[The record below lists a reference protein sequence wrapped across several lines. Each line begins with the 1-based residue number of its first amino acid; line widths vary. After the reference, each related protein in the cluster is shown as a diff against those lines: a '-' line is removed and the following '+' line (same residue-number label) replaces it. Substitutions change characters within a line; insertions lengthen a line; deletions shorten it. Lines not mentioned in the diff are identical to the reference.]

1 MTDRYVTAREMMV
14 HEQVAARGIAD
25 PRVLSAMREVPR
37 ELFLPVGRETDPA
50 TVYQDAAQPVGR
62 GQTLAQPY
70 IVGAMS
76 AALWL
81 LERSSV
87 LEIGTGTGY
96 QTAVLARIA
105 GQVWTV
111 ERDPVL
117 AREAR
122 ARLGDLG
129 ISNVR
134 FRIGDGTLGWDEG
147 APYDAIL
154 VTAGA
159 PEVPPALPEQLA
171 PNGRLVV
178 PVGPRSW
185 QRLLRFKKGTDGVV
199 GRPEAL
205 MECRF
210 VPLVGRAGWKSWE
223 KGWVV

>member
-25 PRVLSAMREVPR
+25 PRVLAAMREVPR
-37 ELFLPVGRETDPA
+37 ELFLPAGRETDPA
-50 TVYQDAAQPVGR
+50 TVYRDAAQPVGR
-62 GQTLAQPY
+62 GQTLSQPY

-76 AALWL
+76 EALRL

-87 LEIGTGTGY
+87 LEVGTGTGY
-96 QTAVLARIA
+96 QTAVLSRIA
-105 GQVWTV
+105 GEVWTV

-122 ARLGDLG
+122 SRLGDLG

-147 APYDAIL
+147 APFDAIL

-185 QRLLRFKKGTDGVV
+185 QRLLRFTKGTDGVV

-223 KGWVV
+223 KSWVV

>member
-1 MTDRYVTAREMMV
+1 MV
-14 HEQVAARGIAD
+14 HEQVAARGIDD
-25 PRVLSAMREVPR
+25 PRVLTAMREVPR
-37 ELFLPVGRETDPA
+37 ELFLPAGRETDPA
-50 TVYQDAAQPVGR
+50 TVYRDAAQPVGR
-62 GQTLAQPY
+62 GQTLSQPY
-70 IVGAMS
+70 MVGAMS
-76 AALWL
+76 EALRL
-81 LERSSV
+81 SERSSV
-87 LEIGTGTGY
+87 LEVGTGTGY

-122 ARLGDLG
+122 ARLSDLG
-129 ISNVR
+129 ISNLR

-147 APYDAIL
+147 APYDAII

-159 PEVPPALPEQLA
+159 PDVPPALPEQLA

-185 QRLLRFKKGTDGVV
+185 QRLLRFTKGPDGVM
-199 GRPEAL
+199 GLPEAL

-210 VPLVGRAGWKSWE
+210 VPLVGRAGWKSWK